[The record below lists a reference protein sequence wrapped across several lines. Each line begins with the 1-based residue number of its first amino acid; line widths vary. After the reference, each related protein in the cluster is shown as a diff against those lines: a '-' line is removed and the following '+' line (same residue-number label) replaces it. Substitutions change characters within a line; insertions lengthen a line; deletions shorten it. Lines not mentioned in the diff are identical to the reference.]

1 MTVKNKGKVWMRQG
15 DNADYRDFESMY
27 DAGSELGGY
36 YGAISST
43 PEVEMPEISRH
54 GKYGIFSIPGYEN
67 YNYISLFW
75 GDDDAQ
81 PLSGVTLADLAE
93 FKRGVRFGGDMDF
106 LPNPKKHSA
115 RATTSRK
122 AHTKSSPSGL
132 GGLR

>member
-1 MTVKNKGKVWMRQG
+1 MTVKNKAKVWMRQG
-15 DNADYRDFESMY
+15 DNADYQDFDGMY

-36 YGAISST
+36 YAAVSST

-54 GKYGIFSIPGYEN
+54 GEYGIDSSPGYEN

-81 PLSGVTLADLAE
+81 PLKGISLADLAE
-93 FKRGVRFGGDMDF
+93 FKRGVRAGGDIGPP
-106 LPNPKKHSA
+106 LH
-115 RATTSRK
+115 SRK
-122 AHTKSSPSGL
+122 YSPRAATPRKTHVGKPSGL